1 MSKAG
6 YPNGEGF
13 PSISL
18 KLNTGGARNVNVGME
33 IQKQLRQN
41 LGINLELDIMSMD
54 QLLEDKRNAS
64 GDIFRSGWIAD
75 FPSPEN
81 FLMLLYGK
89 SVPADDNSPSNLNTA
104 RYTNSNFDELY
115 EQGLESDSTEEKYG
129 FFAQAEQ
136 VMMEDAPVIVLWYD
150 EHHRMIQSNVQNL
163 VINPMHIRDYAV
175 VYFQDPKPRS
185 GKASNNESGDAP
197 SEETVSSEGGEG

>member
-1 MSKAG
+1 
-6 YPNGEGF
+6 
-13 PSISL
+13 
-18 KLNTGGARNVNVGME
+18 ME

-89 SVPADDNSPSNLNTA
+89 SVPEDVNAPSNLNTS
-104 RYTNSNFDELY
+104 RYASASFDELY
-115 EQGLESDSTEEKYG
+115 EQGMGTDSTEEKYDY
-129 FFAQAEQ
+129 FSQAEQ
-136 VMMEDAPVIVLWYD
+136 IMMDDAPVIVLWYD
-150 EHHRMIQSNVQNL
+150 EHHRLIQSNVQNM
-163 VINPMHIRDYAV
+163 VINPMHIRDYSV
-175 VYFQDPKPRS
+175 VYFQAPKPR
-185 GKASNNESGDAP
+185 GKASANDGDGATAT
-197 SEETVSSEGGEG
+197 EEATDAGSEG